1 MRLLVIGG
9 VAAGLS
15 AAARARRIDPSLE
28 IVVLEKGADI
38 SYGACGLPYYLE
50 GRVRRAEELIVHTP
64 EYFRKERNIAVRTGA
79 RVVSISHPRREVTLD
94 GGERVHYDRLVI
106 ATGARPRTKDFEG
119 ATLPPHVFTL
129 HTLEDAERLKAY
141 LCDKQPKQA
150 VVVGAGYIGL
160 EAADA
165 LRRNGMAVT
174 VVEQGPHVL
183 GRGDAELTKAVRER
197 LERFR
202 VELQLNTRI
211 SAVERRELVI
221 LATGLRPN
229 VEIAVEGGVEVGRTG
244 AIRVDEHMETN
255 LPGVFA
261 AGDCAEAPHLVTGRP
276 AYIPLGT
283 TANKMGRVAGA
294 NAAGRRE
301 RFGGVV
307 GTAILNIFGMG
318 VAFSGLSVE
327 HARREGFSPVSA
339 RIAAPSRPGYFGGKP
354 ITVELV
360 ADAATRRLLGGSVWG
375 EDGVEGRINVI
386 ATALHNRMRVEDLE
400 QLDLAY
406 APPFATVWD
415 PVLIA
420 AQQLI
425 KMV

>member
-1 MRLLVIGG
+1 
-9 VAAGLS
+9 
-15 AAARARRIDPSLE
+15 
-28 IVVLEKGADI
+28 
-38 SYGACGLPYYLE
+38 
-50 GRVRRAEELIVHTP
+50 
-64 EYFRKERNIAVRTGA
+64 
-79 RVVSISHPRREVTLD
+79 
-94 GGERVHYDRLVI
+94 
-106 ATGARPRTKDFEG
+106 
-119 ATLPPHVFTL
+119 
-129 HTLEDAERLKAY
+129 
-141 LCDKQPKQA
+141 
-150 VVVGAGYIGL
+150 
-160 EAADA
+160 
-165 LRRNGMAVT
+165 
-174 VVEQGPHVL
+174 
-183 GRGDAELTKAVRER
+183 
-197 LERFR
+197 
-202 VELQLNTRI
+202 
-211 SAVERRELVI
+211 VERRELVI